1 MRLVLIALNPT
12 VGDVEGNAR
21 RIEEGLSA
29 ARRRGADLVVF
40 PELAIC
46 GYPPRDLLLEGAFVE
61 ACSRAVAFLTRL
73 TADGPAAVIGFPRP
87 VPGGLANSL
96 ALASG
101 GRQVALYD
109 KRLLPTYDVFDEH
122 RYFRP
127 GDQPVVVEIAGRR
140 VGLSVCEDLWKGED
154 AGFAARY
161 REGSDPVADLAAGGA
176 EIVLSPSASP
186 FVLGKQRQHQQI
198 LAAHAR
204 RHRLTMVSVNQL
216 GGNDDLVFDGRLG
229 VYGPGGER
237 VAGSQGFDAEP
248 LVVEL
253 PASAESASSAEG
265 EGDLDLDLFRALRL
279 GIADYLRKTGFHQ
292 ALIGLSGGIDSA
304 VTAALAV
311 AALGPERVRGVALP
325 GKYSS
330 EHSLRDAQE
339 LARRL
344 GIAYQVIPISAA
356 FEGFREL
363 LDAAFRESGEALL
376 GEHLPDLAEENLQAR
391 VRGTVLMALSNR
403 SGAIVLTTGNKSEL
417 AVGYC
422 TLYGDMNGG
431 LAVLSDVA
439 KTQVYRLARLL
450 NVRPSECGF
459 ARPPIPES
467 TITKPPSAELAPG
480 QQDSDS
486 LPPYDVLDEI
496 VQRHV
501 EARHS
506 AATIAEA
513 TGFDAELVRRVVR
526 LITRNEY
533 KRKQAAIGLKVTS
546 VAFGRGRRMPI
557 AQGWVR

>member
-21 RIEEGLSA
+21 LIEEGLA
-29 ARRRGADLVVF
+29 TARRQGADLVVF
-40 PELAIC
+40 PELAVC
-46 GYPPRDLLLEGAFVE
+46 GYPPRDLLLEGAFIE
-61 ACSRAVAFLTRL
+61 ACGRAVANLTRL

-96 ALASG
+96 VLAAG
-101 GRQVALYD
+101 GRQAALYD

-127 GDQPVVVEIAGRR
+127 GDLPVVAEIAGRR
-140 VGLSVCEDLWKGED
+140 VGLSICEDLWKGED

-161 REGSDPVADLAAGGA
+161 REGSDPVADLAARGA
-176 EIVLSPSASP
+176 EIVVSPSASP
-186 FVLGKQRQHQQI
+186 FVLGKQRRHQRI

-204 RHRLTMVSVNQL
+204 RHRVTMVSVNQL
-216 GGNDDLVFDGRLG
+216 GGNDDLVFDGRLS
-229 VYGPGGER
+229 VYAPGGAC
-237 VAGSQGFDAEP
+237 VAGSRAFDSEP

-253 PASAESASSAEG
+253 PAVADDTPGAEE
-265 EGDLDLDLFRALRL
+265 EGDLDLELFKALRL
-279 GIADYLRKTGFHQ
+279 GIADYLRKTGFDK

-311 AALGPERVRGVALP
+311 AALGPGRVRGVALP

-330 EHSLRDAQE
+330 EHSLRDAEE

-363 LDAAFRESGEALL
+363 LDAAFRENGEARL
-376 GEHLPDLAEENLQAR
+376 GERLPDLAEENLQAR

-450 NVRPSECGF
+450 DARPSECGL
-459 ARPPIPES
+459 AGPPIPES
-467 TITKPPSAELAPG
+467 TITKPPSAELAPD
-480 QQDSDS
+480 QRDSDS

-496 VQRHV
+496 VQRYV
-501 EARHS
+501 EDRHS

-513 TGFDAELVRRVVR
+513 TGFDPELVGRIVR

-557 AQGWVR
+557 AQGWTR